1 MHNIWY
7 HVHNE
12 NIARVS
18 LLALKEYDSRYR
30 DKSGC
35 PIPRPHPLMRHEWV
49 GHEAKICMRLNQG
62 NHACLLQVNTA
73 QTFLQT

>member
-18 LLALKEYDSRYR
+18 LLALKEYGSRYR

-35 PIPRPHPLMRHEWV
+35 LIPRPHPLMRHERV